1 MKKALKFILTAG
13 IILIIALLIIAFRFG
28 LFHVGPGGGDGT
40 GTGSS
45 ASEGVPSQP
54 SPADE
59 KKVSEIR
66 IDGNDIFFDD
76 NPCAN
81 VDELKQQI
89 IDIGTEHEYTFIYD
103 NAIKG
108 TYDEVRAMLSD
119 LEDALGI
126 TINDK

>member
-1 MKKALKFILTAG
+1 MKKAFKFILTAG
-13 IILIIALLIIAFRFG
+13 IILIIALLIIAFRFE